1 MQMILNAADEFDF
14 RFAEALR
21 RLRNERFAAEAKQ
34 RVDNDLG
41 CVR

>member
-1 MQMILNAADEFDF
+1 MDLIHNAVDEYNF
-14 RFAEALR
+14 RFAEALL